1 VPFVVS
7 PPGVPFTDQVT
18 DWFVVPVTVAKNCW
32 ESPVRTV
39 IVTGVTLTVICCGG
53 GPELPQPQTYHTTK
67 ASGNEN
73 QRLGMSHP
81 FLPHPGTKTDNPARS
96 AMPSREAI
104 PPDYTTRDVKLV
116 ALIALLSGRSCA
128 RKSSSIILIL

>member
-7 PPGVPFTDQVT
+7 PLGVPFTDQVT

-53 GPELPQPQTYHTTK
+53 GPELPHPQTNNMTK
-67 ASGNEN
+67 ARGKN
-73 QRLGMSHP
+73 QRLDMSHP
-81 FLPHPGTKTDNPARS
+81 FFGA
-96 AMPSREAI
+96 
-104 PPDYTTRDVKLV
+104 
-116 ALIALLSGRSCA
+116 SGDQDG
-128 RKSSSIILIL
+128 